1 MKVSI
6 LEKKTDLEQ
15 KAEIKK
21 ILKKELPLKK
31 DGWNF
36 NWREL
41 SKVEGS
47 FIYKITL
54 LESPNKIEGILM
66 LTMFNEEMLFM
77 NNIELAPHNIGKNKK
92 YDSVAGC
99 LLAYGCRES
108 FEKGK
113 GNYHGFLSFDS
124 KTELIELYQNKY
136 GASLA
141 IGHKMFFA
149 PESGKKLMKQY
160 LGIKK

>member
-1 MKVSI
+1 MKINI
-6 LEKKTDLEQ
+6 LEKKTNLEK

-21 ILKKELPLKK
+21 IEKKELPLKK

-36 NWREL
+36 NWKEL
-41 SKVEGS
+41 YKVEGS
-47 FIYKITL
+47 IIYKITL
-54 LESPNKIEGILM
+54 DEIPNQIEGILM
-66 LTMFNEEMLFM
+66 LTMFNEEILFM

-92 YDSVAGC
+92 YDNVAGC

-113 GNYHGFLSFDS
+113 GNYNGFLSFDC

-136 GASLA
+136 GAA
-141 IGHKMFFA
+141 IAMGHKMFFD
-149 PESGKKLMKQY
+149 PESGKQLMKKY